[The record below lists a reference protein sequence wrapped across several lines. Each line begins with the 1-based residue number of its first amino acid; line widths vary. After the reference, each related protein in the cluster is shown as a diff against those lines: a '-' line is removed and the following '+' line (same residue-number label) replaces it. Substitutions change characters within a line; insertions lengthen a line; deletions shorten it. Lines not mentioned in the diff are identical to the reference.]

1 MTEGTILIG
10 KTDDDIVEFLKYV
23 RSNGGECICT
33 DYQNKTILVI
43 RGTVK
48 DEEETVR
55 FCADGILG
63 VVDTEHVSR
72 SEETKQAGRSEL
84 LQRNEGNVLQLGY
97 DEDIRTR

>member
-10 KTDDDIVEFLKYV
+10 KTDDDMVEFLKYV
-23 RSNGGECICT
+23 RSNGGECICS
-33 DYQNKTILVI
+33 DYQNKTIQVI

-63 VVDTEHVSR
+63 VVDTEHVSPG
-72 SEETKQAGRSEL
+72 EETEQAGRREL
-84 LQRNEGNVLQLGY
+84 LQGDEGNVLQLGY
-97 DEDIRTR
+97 VEDLRTR